1 MCVCMHVCVC
11 EREKLGWGRGGNT
24 LFPVTLLFINSH
36 NRSHTKHKGTGCAL
50 YQDHFLSG
58 WKDLEGWNVLSGW
71 KDLEG
76 WNSLYCSIMVDGSGM
91 KDRDLYKFIA
101 SSAVSSLSTGV
112 YRFVTYNNAIWFL
125 SDALHAT
132 TLASETTQGQSWGE
146 WLWSPISY
154 TNSQIYRAIGW
165 NNNTTPAVPPSPD
178 RSVLL
183 WSAGAVV
190 TAEVFNTFIE
200 AWIRKNCQQHARII
214 RLSRLC
220 TRTVQMGAVGFY
232 AGRLN
237 GLAFGVT
244 LSLLL
249 NVPAIIYNEMN
260 GSVTEELV
268 EEEHESLRGS
278 LVAALVISSLSRL
291 KIEENLRTLAV
302 VPLAITMATKCE
314 RSNRI
319 QDRMR
324 RELSVYTL
332 WRVTEAGVLGV
343 QMASALSYSIKDS
356 LITGAVFAATWAVS
370 ECIVCMTN

>member
-1 MCVCMHVCVC
+1 M
-11 EREKLGWGRGGNT
+11 KDGPLYK
-24 LFPVTLLFINSH
+24 FIASSSVVS
-36 NRSHTKHKGTGCAL
+36 R
-50 YQDHFLSG
+50 
-58 WKDLEGWNVLSGW
+58 
-71 KDLEG
+71 
-76 WNSLYCSIMVDGSGM
+76 M
-91 KDRDLYKFIA
+91 KDRPLYKFIA
-101 SSAVSSLSTGV
+101 SSAVSSLSGV

-132 TLASETTQGQSWGE
+132 TLAPKTTQGQSWRE
-146 WLWSPISY
+146 WLWSLISY
-154 TNSQIYRAIGW
+154 R
-165 NNNTTPAVPPSPD
+165 NNNTTPAVSPSPD
-178 RSVLL
+178 RSALL

-200 AWIRKNCQQHARII
+200 AWIRRNSLQHARII
-214 RLSRLC
+214 RLSRFC
-220 TRTVQMGAVGFY
+220 TRTVQMVVVGFY
-232 AGRLN
+232 VNRLK
-237 GLAFGVT
+237 GLAIGVT

-249 NVPAIIYNEMN
+249 NVPAIIYNEIN
-260 GSVTEELV
+260 GSVAEELV
-268 EEEHESLRGS
+268 EEEQESLRGS

-291 KIEENLRTLAV
+291 KIEEKLRTLAV

-319 QDRMR
+319 QDGMR